1 MKGHGKGGK
10 GPPPPLPGGGPARL
24 QHGPGQLPRTNW
36 TDQATLLERV
46 RRHVDTHLA
55 TVNEPDRSELRPRLQ
70 GFAGVHSAHAL
81 DELKN
86 EIDVILRAVAEVA
99 WVSSLRACEPLVKT
113 LGGAMKF
120 ATALL
125 FPDNSAPSFVRVPK
139 GDTLTVADGE
149 TEVDVPDLD
158 TQLEHSRRILNENE
172 AISNS
177 TVVRRLSVKE
187 LVTLLGDDLTPL
199 QGHARLRAYAD
210 SAEADTGH
218 PDEAQCDERLSEQ
231 ESHVL
236 ALQGFLDLVRAHF
249 EAKLQNYLR
258 NSTESG
264 RAIGKASKST
274 ETGARAV
281 APRPRGRP
289 SNVTPC
295 TTPLQAQRT
304 KKEQEN
310 AAIVAGSLRIKA
322 PSLLGLMRVI
332 FLKLQASIAR
342 ARCQEFVATVTERPG
357 RKLRS
362 GTAEA
367 CPQVSSFIKEAHG
380 LVPDGHAADIPESWE
395 ELKSNLDLWREL
407 LNKLGAPDTSS
418 ENATL
423 SVPEVEAF
431 EAVWH
436 KTPLGCTLH
445 EGPLHKHVPSTSH
458 AVSRMLRMIRLAE
471 MNLEPAASERVEA
484 PAPGPE
490 MPHQD
495 PQSKPSLQNV
505 HHVVRPIAPVPA
517 QPQPSGSGHP
527 SAESAHA
534 KCAACLQ
541 RCEVAQQ
548 RCLRGE

>member
-1 MKGHGKGGK
+1 
-10 GPPPPLPGGGPARL
+10 
-24 QHGPGQLPRTNW
+24 
-36 TDQATLLERV
+36 
-46 RRHVDTHLA
+46 
-55 TVNEPDRSELRPRLQ
+55 
-70 GFAGVHSAHAL
+70 L
-81 DELKN
+81 DGLKN

-99 WVSSLRACEPLVKT
+99 WVSSLRACQPLVKT

-125 FPDNSAPSFVRVPK
+125 FPDNSAPSFVQVPK
-139 GDTLTVADGE
+139 GDTLTVAEGE

-187 LVTLLGDDLTPL
+187 LVTLLGDDPTPL

-210 SAEADTGH
+210 SAEADAGH
-218 PDEAQCDERLSEQ
+218 PDEAKCDERLSDQ
-231 ESHVL
+231 GSHVL
-236 ALQGFLDLVRAHF
+236 SLQGFIDLVRKNFA
-249 EAKLQNYLR
+249 EQLQRSLK
-258 NSTESG
+258 NSTKSG
-264 RAIGKASKST
+264 REIGKAHNLSK
-274 ETGARAV
+274 TGARAV
-281 APRPRGRP
+281 PDRPRGRP

-295 TTPLQAQRT
+295 TTALQAHRT
-304 KKEQEN
+304 KKEQLN
-310 AAIVAGSLRIKA
+310 AALVAGSLRIKA

-332 FLKLQASIAR
+332 FLKLQASVAR
-342 ARCQEFVATVTERPG
+342 ARCQEFAATVTERPW

-362 GTAEA
+362 GPAEA
-367 CPQVSSFIKEAHG
+367 CSQVSSFIKEAHG
-380 LVPDGHAADIPESWE
+380 LVPDGHTADIRESWE
-395 ELKSNLDLWREL
+395 ELESKLDNWHGM
-407 LNKLGAPDTSS
+407 LNKLGAPNTSS

-436 KTPLGCTLH
+436 QTPLGCTLH
-445 EGPLHKHVPSTSH
+445 EGPLHTHVPSTSH
-458 AVSRMLRMIRLAE
+458 AVSRMLRMIGLAK
-471 MNLEPAASERVEA
+471 MNLEPAASERRDA

-495 PQSKPSLQNV
+495 PQSPAASERAEASAPGSEMPPQDPQSSPSPQNFRHLV
-505 HHVVRPIAPVPA
+505 WRIAPVPA

-534 KCAACLQ
+534 NCAACLQ
-541 RCEVAQQ
+541 RCEAAQQ